1 VLGSLLSSEVLN
13 SRGRVV
19 ARAPGL
25 DAGAV
30 DPKQDGLRWR
40 MFRHAR
46 LGRSLTVQATL
57 NPARTEIFDAHGPGR
72 HDVADLIQHSP
83 WIPPGHAESVMRAL
97 VAGFQGD
104 MLVAGHLVPPQL
116 EAMVRH
122 VVESRGG
129 STSMLEPGGV
139 QPERP
144 LGVLLET
151 PEALQ
156 AFGEDGVF
164 ELQDLLTDQLGTNLR
179 NEVAHGLLDDSGLFG
194 TDVLYAWWLLLRY
207 CVITSK
213 QVERRQQGPGNNG
226 MEG

>member
-1 VLGSLLSSEVLN
+1 MFS
-13 SRGRVV
+13 V
-19 ARAPGL
+19 ARMGRGL
-25 DAGAV
+25 A
-30 DPKQDGLRWR
+30 
-40 MFRHAR
+40 
-46 LGRSLTVQATL
+46 VQALL
-57 NPARTEIFDAHGPGR
+57 NPARAEIRDTHNPDRQDIAG
-72 HDVADLIQHSP
+72 LIQHSP

-97 VAGFQGD
+97 VAGFHGD

-129 STSMLEPGGV
+129 TTSKLEPGGV
-139 QPERP
+139 QPERS
-144 LGVLLET
+144 LGPLLET
-151 PEALQ
+151 PEALH

-213 QVERRQQGPGNNG
+213 LMERKQQESGKNG
-226 MEG
+226 FAA